1 MAFYYGDERL
11 GETSAEAVEKLDYGE
26 CRDVAYD
33 YLTRDFTVEE
43 LATFVLDAE
52 DIEGTGY
59 LARAALDNL
68 RSWAESGQN
77 FCYGGVEC
85 RDDSSSN
92 RRPKAS
98 QCKRS
103 GNGARKAP
111 AKKTTKPKAS
121 GKKPAARSAS
131 GRR

>member
-98 QCKRS
+98 QCRRGGTS
-103 GNGARKAP
+103 G
-111 AKKTTKPKAS
+111 KKTTKPKAS
-121 GKKPAARSAS
+121 GKKPAAKRATSRRS
-131 GRR
+131 